1 MNKLL
6 YNLIIIFIFL
16 ILNIYS
22 LFFSATYYFKYIK
35 LIFSVLFVIGYFSY
49 LIIFQKQII
58 YSIKNINNNNKYIL
72 YWISYLIYCISYLLF
87 FIIQI
92 LNKKYIKIGLY
103 SSILFL
109 ISSILFMYSTFN
121 KKYILQFISNDKNLL
136 FYGGVAFT
144 FTSIFLIIAFL
155 KNNKK
160 YFIYATL
167 LLIIGRSIFL
177 IDSYM
182 KYKDSHKA
190 DFLIKE

>member
-6 YNLIIIFIFL
+6 YNFIIIFIFL

-22 LFFSATYYFKYIK
+22 LFFSTTYNFKYIK

-49 LIIFQKQII
+49 FIIFQKQII
-58 YSIKNINNNNKYIL
+58 YSIKNINNNYKYIL

-144 FTSIFLIIAFL
+144 FTSIFLIIAFF